1 MKKKILTLFLTGCAT
16 LCMAQTD
23 STLFK
28 GYLSSKEYN
37 IYLKIDFYKQDI
49 KVPGQEIF
57 GEMPGFMGD
66 NLDSRKWLITDA
78 AIHGNT
84 ATLSVINDYG
94 SEDLTA
100 ELTKAGDGTYI
111 LKQLK
116 GSNMKIA
123 RNRKW
128 VKLPKTISFEKRK

>member
-1 MKKKILTLFLTGCAT
+1 MKKKILPIIMMACASV
-16 LCMAQTD
+16 CMAQTD
-23 STLFK
+23 STVFK
-28 GYLSSKEYN
+28 GYFVNKEYN
-37 IYLKIDFYKQDI
+37 IYIKIDLYKQNI

-57 GEMPGFMGD
+57 GEIPGFVGD

-78 AIHGNT
+78 AIHDNT

-100 ELTKAGDGTYI
+100 ELTKSADSTYV

-128 VKLPKTISFEKRK
+128 VKLPKSINFERKK